1 VETLLLKPKQMNRFF
16 ERFRKNV
23 LTQLFTYLAI
33 MIISGILSNWL
44 SWTYPIMVVMAI
56 LIAFYISVF
65 VVAGIVNF
73 IKDLRK

>member
-1 VETLLLKPKQMNRFF
+1 MNRFF

>member
-1 VETLLLKPKQMNRFF
+1 MNRFF

-33 MIISGILSNWL
+33 MITSGILSNWL

-56 LIAFYISVF
+56 IIAFYISVF
-65 VVAGIVNF
+65 VVAAIVNF

>member
-1 VETLLLKPKQMNRFF
+1 MNRFF

-23 LTQLFTYLAI
+23 LTQLFTYLVI
-33 MIISGILSNWL
+33 MITSGILSNWF

-56 LIAFYISVF
+56 VIAFYISVF

-73 IKDLRK
+73 IKDLRR

>member
-1 VETLLLKPKQMNRFF
+1 MNRLF
-16 ERFRKNV
+16 ETFRKNV

-56 LIAFYISVF
+56 IIAFYISVF
-65 VVAGIVNF
+65 VVAAIVNF

>member
-1 VETLLLKPKQMNRFF
+1 MNRFF

-23 LTQLFTYLAI
+23 LTQLFTYLVI
-33 MIISGILSNWL
+33 MITSGILSNWF

-56 LIAFYISVF
+56 VIAFYISVF